1 MALGAAGV
9 AALLLATVFKFTGVT
24 GDTNPDDVTAL
35 NTFYTTLNSPSQL
48 TNWVPQNGDPC
59 GQSWLGVTCSG
70 SRVKTIKVPDMGL
83 NGTLGYNMNLLTELS
98 ELDVSNN
105 NLGGSDIPYNL
116 PPNLERLNLNKNKF
130 IGTLPYSISQMST
143 LQYLN
148 LGHNQ
153 LSDINVVFDQLTN
166 ITILDFSYNSFSGT
180 LPESFSNMTSLSTL
194 YLQNNQ
200 FTGTIDVLTDLPLTD
215 LNVANNQFS
224 GSIPDKLKSINNLQT
239 SGNSFSNS
247 PAPAAMEP
255 PSDTPP
261 SQPSPSGTP
270 SRSKNNSSPSQGSG
284 TDNGGSD
291 GKNSKV
297 GGAAVAGIVI
307 SLVVVGALV
316 AFFLIKR
323 KAMRR
328 QQGGDL
334 EKNMHLSPLAS
345 GKIKQLRPIRS
356 ISLSPTG
363 KELKNNVSMNLKPPS
378 KIELHESFDEN
389 DPTNKPATKKVNLS
403 SIRATAYTVADL
415 QEATESFSADN
426 LVGEGSFGRVYRAKL
441 SDQKVLAVKKI
452 NFSAIPDHPSDFFIK
467 LVANVANLNHPN
479 LSELDGYCSEHGQ
492 CLLAY
497 EFYKN
502 GCLHDLLHLSDGNS
516 RSLSWNNR
524 VKIALGSARAL
535 EYLHETCSPPIIHK
549 NFKSANIL
557 LDDELNPHISDCGF
571 ADLIPNQELQESD
584 DNSGYKAPEATMSGQ
599 YSQKSDVYSF
609 GVVML
614 ELLTGR
620 KAFDS
625 SQPRSQQSL
634 VRWASPQ
641 LHDIDSLDQMVD
653 PALEGLYPAK
663 SLSRFADAIALCV
676 QPEPE
681 FRPPMSEVV
690 QSLVRLVQRSSMGAG
705 LSSERNS
712 CRFDES
718 CDHTF

>member
-1 MALGAAGV
+1 MALGVAGV
-9 AALLLATVFKFTGVT
+9 VALLLASTCTGVT
-24 GDTNPDDVTAL
+24 ADTNSDDVTAL

-70 SRVKTIKVPDMGL
+70 SRVITIKVAGMGL

-116 PPNLERLNLNKNKF
+116 PLNLERLNLEKNNF
-130 IGTLPYSISQMST
+130 IGTLPYSISQMAA
-143 LQYLN
+143 LKYLN

-153 LSDINVVFDQLTN
+153 LSDINVVFNQLTN
-166 ITILDFSYNSFSGT
+166 LTTLDFSYNLFSGT

-200 FTGTIDVLTDLPLTD
+200 FTGTIDVLTDLPLMD

-224 GSIPDKLKSINNLQT
+224 GLIPDRLKSISNLQT
-239 SGNSFSNS
+239 IGNSFSNS
-247 PAPAAMEP
+247 PAPAATAP

-261 SQPSPSGTP
+261 SRPSPSGTP
-270 SRSKNNSSPSQGSG
+270 SHSNNNSSPSRGRD
-284 TDNGGSD
+284 TVNGGSG
-291 GKNSKV
+291 GKSSKV

-307 SLVVVGALV
+307 SLVVVGAFV

-323 KAMRR
+323 NSMRR
-328 QQGGDL
+328 QQGGDP
-334 EKNMHLSPLAS
+334 EKNEHLSPLAS

-363 KELKNNVSMNLKPPS
+363 KELKKNVSMNLKPPP
-378 KIELHESFDEN
+378 KIELHKPFDEN
-389 DPTNKPATKKVNLS
+389 DPTNKPVTKKVNLS

-415 QEATESFSADN
+415 QVATESFRADN
-426 LVGEGSFGRVYRAKL
+426 LVGEGSFGRVYRAQF

-452 NFSAIPDHPSDFFIK
+452 NFSAIPDHPSDFFVK
-467 LVANVANLNHPN
+467 LVANIAKLNHPN

-492 CLLAY
+492 CLMAY

-502 GCLHDLLHLSDGNS
+502 GSLHDLLHLSDGNS
-516 RSLSWNNR
+516 RLLSWNNR

-535 EYLHETCSPPIIHK
+535 EYLHETCSPSIIHK
-549 NFKSANIL
+549 NFKSSNIL

-584 DNSGYKAPEATMSGQ
+584 DNSGYRAPEVTMSSQ

-634 VRWASPQ
+634 VRWATPQ
-641 LHDIDSLDQMVD
+641 LHDIDLLDQMVD

-663 SLSRFADAIALCV
+663 SLSRFADAITVCV

-712 CRFDES
+712 CRFDEK
-718 CDHTF
+718 